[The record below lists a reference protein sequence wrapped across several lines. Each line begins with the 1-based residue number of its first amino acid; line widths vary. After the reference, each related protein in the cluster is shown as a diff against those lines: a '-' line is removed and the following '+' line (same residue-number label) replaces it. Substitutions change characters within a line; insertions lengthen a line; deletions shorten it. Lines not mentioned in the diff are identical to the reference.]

1 MEQATFRNLILRDV
15 EAANAEEAIR
25 KVGQR
30 FYDEGFVRGWDA
42 AMVEASP
49 NSIST
54 EITGK
59 KFDLIACVSPVYEDF
74 GIPKVKAVGMLTGLS
89 EDKVVDDCLKILE
102 ANA

>member
-1 MEQATFRNLILRDV
+1 MRFRYRKFRNGSRQ
-15 EAANAEEAIR
+15 AQGAP
-25 KVGQR
+25 
-30 FYDEGFVRGWDA
+30 EGKGLGRCHGRGKPEQHFD
-42 AMVEASP
+42 
-49 NSIST
+49 
-54 EITGK
+54 GK